1 MIGEEGA
8 EALSRDKFFL
18 RVGGGGRNG
27 NFGKDGRDGKGGN
40 K

>member
-18 RVGGGGRNG
+18 RVGGGRNG

>member
-18 RVGGGGRNG
+18 RVGGGEEWEFWEGWEGWER
-27 NFGKDGRDGKGGN
+27 RE
-40 K
+40 